1 MKFCQYCGKQLAD
14 NEECTCQ
21 QNASQGQQQSGTAYS
36 QPVNGQYNASQSQDA
51 TQQNVA
57 GQQNTQGQYGNTSGQ
72 YNAQGQNGN
81 AAGQYNAQGQYGN
94 ATGQYNAQGQQYNT
108 AQNQYTGQNQQSKE
122 NEAIND
128 ITKLVKGILDTPV
141 AAVSE
146 FVKKSN
152 ITACVILIAI
162 YSAIELVLALISIAD
177 TSIKTAAYSWG
188 HSHISI
194 GTVFSTIFS
203 FVGCEIIQVLIMA
216 VVIMV
221 VLNAMQKNKN
231 VSFAQTL
238 SVACLYNIIYLPI
251 VLIAHVV
258 GLIPF
263 NLFGHIDSWIVSF
276 AAAIG
281 YVYTFF
287 GIREIEEDDNKM
299 PIVFGL
305 ATVAS
310 AVCSTVVGLIL

>member
-57 GQQNTQGQYGNTSGQ
+57 GQQNTQGQYGNTAGE
-72 YNAQGQNGN
+72 YNAQGQYGN
-81 AAGQYNAQGQYGN
+81 TAGQYNAQGQYGN
-94 ATGQYNAQGQQYNT
+94 ATGQYSAQGQQYNT

-177 TSIKTAAYSWG
+177 TSIKTAVYSWG

-203 FVGCEIIQVLIMA
+203 FVGCEII
-216 VVIMV
+216 
-221 VLNAMQKNKN
+221 
-231 VSFAQTL
+231 
-238 SVACLYNIIYLPI
+238 
-251 VLIAHVV
+251 HV
-258 GLIPF
+258 P
-263 NLFGHIDSWIVSF
+263 
-276 AAAIG
+276 
-281 YVYTFF
+281 
-287 GIREIEEDDNKM
+287 RMK
-299 PIVFGL
+299 
-305 ATVAS
+305 
-310 AVCSTVVGLIL
+310 C